1 MTDRPSPRFASQV
14 DQDDRLRAI
23 RAQIVRTALRWTFLV
38 YLVAIT
44 AAGLYAWANG
54 QLYLLPVYVVLTVV
68 VGVVVLWPQPDYR
81 WQGVSFL
88 GLIYFAVLLN
98 FATEG
103 RGALGRVFILMLVYT
118 AVLLFGLRAGFFAL
132 ALGLLTMATF
142 GWLFVNNYMVG
153 IPDVTSTD
161 PFGWLSNSIF
171 IFVISL
177 YLILSL
183 YYLLSN
189 LLQTI
194 QQSDTLAQALQAA
207 QETLEARVHERTA
220 AAELAL
226 QEAETARA
234 TLETQMWFA
243 TGEAELNE
251 AMHGEQEIP
260 QLAQNIIIHLC
271 RYLQIPIG
279 AVYLLNNQHMRLE
292 LAGAFAYR
300 PAPDAPTSFRVGEGL
315 VGEAAQ
321 QRRQLLI
328 QNAPLS
334 LLSLESSLGMDAC
347 AYLLLQPIWYEHLL
361 LGVLVFGHWQPF
373 TIAQTEFVQTIT
385 RSTAV
390 ALHTARTR
398 DYINQLLEQDDRYE
412 I

>member
-1 MTDRPSPRFASQV
+1 MSPPPTPSAGSATAS
-14 DQDDRLRAI
+14 
-23 RAQIVRTALRWTFLV
+23 
-38 YLVAIT
+38 
-44 AAGLYAWANG
+44 
-54 QLYLLPVYVVLTVV
+54 
-68 VGVVVLWPQPDYR
+68 
-81 WQGVSFL
+81 S
-88 GLIYFAVLLN
+88 
-98 FATEG
+98 
-103 RGALGRVFILMLVYT
+103 
-118 AVLLFGLRAGFFAL
+118 
-132 ALGLLTMATF
+132 
-142 GWLFVNNYMVG
+142 
-153 IPDVTSTD
+153 S
-161 PFGWLSNSIF
+161 SS
-171 IFVISL
+171 ISL
-177 YLILSL
+177 YIILSL

-260 QLAQNIIIHLC
+260 QLAQNITIHLC

-279 AVYLLNNQHMRLE
+279 ALYLLNNQHMRLE

-300 PAPDAPTSFRVGEGL
+300 PAPDAPTSFRIGEGL

-334 LLSLESSLGMDAC
+334 LLSLESSLGMDSC

-373 TIAQTEFVQTIT
+373 TIAQTEFVQTDYPKHGRGPTHRPHPRLHQPIT
-385 RSTAV
+385 R
-390 ALHTARTR
+390 TR
-398 DYINQLLEQDDRYE
+398 RPL
-412 I
+412 